1 MTPNLARADDARD
14 DAPPGASEEPDYARA
29 HPLTMFGLDALI
41 AGSARLRPE
50 RAALADHGE
59 DGCAIL
65 AFAELD
71 FAISAFVARLREFDI
86 EPGARVLLCCPPR
99 AQALI
104 AITAIIAAGFE
115 PVLAPLGLPE
125 GALIVAAN
133 ATQAEAL
140 MAPARFA
147 KLDFEQTLLG
157 VAAQC
162 PSIRLLGAL
171 SPEPID
177 GAADFS
183 PQGPRARP
191 RSPPTSVNMI
201 SENWTPGDRAM
212 IGAVDAS
219 GAPAFLA
226 QGALLATGLD
236 LARKTR
242 QGGAAPIV
250 SLVSPGSF
258 GGLIAGPLAAL
269 LSSATLH
276 FLAPFRADAFLR
288 LLDEIGPVR
297 LVAPRAILPDLAKSG
312 LLDNGAL
319 LSCTAL
325 SQPNDAPLPTLAE
338 GTCPVIEIAGAGASL
353 RISSHVRVDDD
364 ARVA

>member
-1 MTPNLARADDARD
+1 
-14 DAPPGASEEPDYARA
+14 
-29 HPLTMFGLDALI
+29 MFGLDALI

-50 RAALADHGE
+50 RAALADHCE
-59 DGCAIL
+59 EGCAAI

-71 FAISAFVARLREFDI
+71 FAIGAFVARLREFDL
-86 EPGARVLLCCPPR
+86 EPGARILLCCPPR
-99 AQALI
+99 AQSLI
-104 AITAIIAAGFE
+104 AVTAIIAAGFE
-115 PVLAPLGLPE
+115 PVLTPLGLPLH
-125 GALIVAAN
+125 ALIAAAN

-147 KLDFEQTLLG
+147 NLDFEPTLLG

-183 PQGPRARP
+183 LHGLRAKP
-191 RSPPTSVNMI
+191 RSLPASATLI

-212 IGAVDAS
+212 IGAADLS
-219 GAPAFLA
+219 GAPVFLA
-226 QGALLATGLD
+226 QGALLAAGLD
-236 LARKTR
+236 LVRKTR
-242 QGGAAPIV
+242 RGGAAPIL

-288 LLDEIGPVR
+288 LLDEIGPAR
-297 LVAPRAILPDLAKSG
+297 LVAPKAILPDLARSG
-312 LLDNGAL
+312 LLVNGAL

-325 SQPNDAPLPTLAE
+325 SQPNDSVSAIPE
-338 GTCPVIEIAGAGASL
+338 GACPIVEIVASGASL
-353 RISSHVRVDDD
+353 RISPYVQSSDK